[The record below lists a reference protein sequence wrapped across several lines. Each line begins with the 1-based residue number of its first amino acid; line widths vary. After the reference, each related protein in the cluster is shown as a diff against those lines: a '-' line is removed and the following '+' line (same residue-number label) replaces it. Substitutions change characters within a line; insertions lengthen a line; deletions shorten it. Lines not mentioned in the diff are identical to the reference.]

1 MGGGRYPPPPGA
13 APSCVGGVGRPTT
26 LICGHF
32 DWDRSARHPLLESL
46 PTVIQLPAGD
56 GPDAAWIATAVQLTV
71 LESTARRPGTAA
83 VVDRLAEALLI
94 QVLRAHLDRL
104 DRPAGFLAALGDPP
118 LARALHHLHQE
129 PGRGWTLDEL
139 ARSAGMSRS
148 HLAARFRETVGTTP
162 IRYLNSWRMARA
174 KDLLRAT
181 EQTIAQVA
189 EHTGYQSEFAF
200 AKAFKRYFGVTPG
213 AARRGEEAA

>member
-1 MGGGRYPPPPGA
+1 MSGRWNTNVDGVALDGYDPVAYHAMHDAVRGMADLAVEHDGVRFLFASDEHRDAFRQEPERYAPAFGGWCAFAVA
-13 APSCVGGVGRPTT
+13 AKKEMVK
-26 LICGHF
+26 
-32 DWDRSARHPLLESL
+32 A
-46 PTVIQLPAGD
+46 
-56 GPDAAWIATAVQLTV
+56 
-71 LESTARRPGTAA
+71 
-83 VVDRLAEALLI
+83 
-94 QVLRAHLDRL
+94 
-104 DRPAGFLAALGDPP
+104 DP
-118 LARALHHLHQE
+118 RTFK

-139 ARSAGMSRS
+139 AGSAGMSRS

-213 AARRGEEAA
+213 AARRGEEVA